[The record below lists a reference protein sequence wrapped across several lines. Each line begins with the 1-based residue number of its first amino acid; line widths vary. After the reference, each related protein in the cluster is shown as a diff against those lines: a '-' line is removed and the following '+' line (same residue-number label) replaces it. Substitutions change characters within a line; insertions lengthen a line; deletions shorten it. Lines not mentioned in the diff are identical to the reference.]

1 MIAIVNVTKDPKPT
15 GEHTYELRINQ
26 EVISTFT
33 HRREEGLS
41 RCLLKAAHAADLAQI
56 EQLVEFLK

>member
-15 GEHTYELRINQ
+15 GEHTYELRINR
-26 EVISTFT
+26 EVITTFT

-41 RCLLKAAHAADLAQI
+41 RCLQRAALAAEKA
-56 EQLVEFLK
+56 EQAITSLT

>member
-15 GEHTYELRINQ
+15 GIHTYEVRINYD
-26 EVISTFT
+26 VIATFK

-41 RCLLKAAHAADLAQI
+41 RCLQKAALAVELAQ
-56 EQLVEFLK
+56 EKVG